1 MIEGQVI
8 LNQMPGG
15 VLVINR
21 EHRICY
27 LNDWIIEVTGF
38 SRKEME
44 NSSFTKIINGLS
56 LSDNLSE
63 NGIILHFCNIVTASR
78 KIIPVHVTVRT
89 VPAPDMFYTYLCV
102 IRAPEPNYMEEL
114 SIKDSATRD
123 HFFGLYGKSQKM
135 QEVYEFIEM
144 AAETDANVVIQGESG
159 TGKELVASAIH
170 HASNRNDKQ
179 FVKVNCAAL
188 TETLLESELFG
199 HAKGAFTGAYRDHEG
214 KFEYAD
220 KGTIFLD
227 EIGEIS
233 SSMQVKLLRVLQ
245 ERVVTRV
252 GDNREIPVDV
262 RVIVATNKNLRS
274 LVSKGRFR
282 EDLFYRLNVFPIH
295 LPALRERST
304 DVPILIDHFINKF
317 RTRTGKQIESCSS
330 DVMRILMAY
339 CWPGNVRELENI
351 IEHGFILSRSKE
363 IQVIDLPHELRVS
376 AVREGICAEKIAGIM
391 QTIPTSTMHFQKES
405 NRLSISREML
415 EQELAR
421 HGGNKTAT
429 ARTLGI
435 SKVALW
441 KKMKKLGMG
450 L

>member
-1 MIEGQVI
+1 MIEDQII

-15 VLVINR
+15 VLVINN
-21 EHRICY
+21 EYRICY
-27 LNDWIIEVTGF
+27 LNDWIVEVTGF
-38 SRKEME
+38 SRNELE
-44 NSSFTKIINGLS
+44 SSFLTKIISGLS
-56 LSDNLSE
+56 LNDNLNE
-63 NGIILHFCNIVTASR
+63 NGIIPYSCNMVTSSGN
-78 KIIPVHVTVRT
+78 IIPVHLTAHT
-89 VPAPDMFYTYLCV
+89 VPAPDMFYIYLCV
-102 IRAPEPNYMEEL
+102 IRAPDSNYLEEL
-114 SIKDSATRD
+114 PLIDTATRD

-135 QEVYEFIEM
+135 QELYEFIEM
-144 AAETDANVVIQGESG
+144 AAQTDANVVIQGESG
-159 TGKELVASAIH
+159 TGKELAAFALH
-170 HASNRNDKQ
+170 HASNRNGKP

-188 TETLLESELFG
+188 TENLLESELFG
-199 HAKGAFTGAYRDHEG
+199 HARGAFTGAYSDHKG

-233 SSMQVKLLRVLQ
+233 ASMQVKLLRVLQ

-252 GDNREIPVDV
+252 GDNREILVDV
-262 RVIVATNKNLRS
+262 RVITATNKSLRS
-274 LVSKGRFR
+274 LVSKDKFR

-295 LPALRERST
+295 MPALRERAT
-304 DVPILIDHFINKF
+304 DIPILIDHFMKKF

-391 QTIPTSTMHFQKES
+391 QTISTSPVHFQKES

-429 ARTLGI
+429 ARALGI
-435 SKVALW
+435 SKVGLW
-441 KKMKKLGMG
+441 KKMKKLGMI
-450 L
+450 

>member
-1 MIEGQVI
+1 MIDTKVI
-8 LNQMPGG
+8 LNQIPGG
-15 VLVINR
+15 VLVIDQKR
-21 EHRICY
+21 HICF
-27 LNDWIIEVTGF
+27 LNDWISEVTGI
-38 SRKEME
+38 SMDELE
-44 NSSFTKIINGLS
+44 GDDFTKILQDLSIVDNSDIDSNPYSCGL
-56 LSDNLSE
+56 
-63 NGIILHFCNIVTASR
+63 ITASR
-78 KIIPVHVTVRT
+78 KIIPVYVTIRK
-89 VPAPDMFYTYLCV
+89 VPSPDKFCTYLCV
-102 IRAPEPNYMEEL
+102 MRAPDSTPNEEQ
-114 SIKDSATRD
+114 STDVIKSRD
-123 HFFGLYGKSQKM
+123 HFLGLYGNTQRM
-135 QEVYEFIEM
+135 QEIYEFIEM

-170 HASNRNDKQ
+170 HTSNRNDKP

-199 HAKGAFTGAYRDHEG
+199 HIKGAFTGAYRDHEG

-233 SSMQVKLLRVLQ
+233 LSMQAKLLRVLQ
-245 ERVVTRV
+245 DRIVVRV

-274 LVSKGRFR
+274 LVSKGKFR

-295 LPALRERST
+295 MPALRERAT
-304 DVPILIDHFINKF
+304 DVPLLIDHFIEKY
-317 RTRTGKQIESCSS
+317 RTRTGKQIESCSA

-351 IEHGFILSRSKE
+351 IEHGFILCRSKE

-391 QTIPTSTMHFQKES
+391 QTIPTSQSHLKKEG
-405 NRLSISREML
+405 NRLSISREVL
-415 EQELAR
+415 EQELVK
-421 HGGNKTAT
+421 HDGNKAAT

-441 KKMKKLGMG
+441 KKMKKLGMK
-450 L
+450 